1 MHLKRL
7 VCRGF
12 KSFADRTELEFD
24 ASLTGIVGPNGCGK
38 SNVVDALKWVLGD
51 QRARSLRGTEMTDVI
66 FKGAQ
71 GREEMHVAEV
81 FVTLEDGDGKLGGR
95 SEVTIG
101 RRLTR
106 DKESDYLVNGEPVR
120 LKDVKDLLMDTGLGV
135 GAYSVM
141 EQGRIDALLSADPVA
156 RRAIFEEA
164 AGISKFKVQK
174 KEALRRLER
183 TEQNLARV
191 TDLLED
197 RHRRIRSLK
206 VQAGKARR
214 FRELKDSLRDL
225 RAALAVREAAEL
237 RAQQQAADAALRTAQ
252 EQAAALEV
260 ERDALSERVRA
271 SEAAIEQARLAHEEV
286 QERLRRSLSQEEA
299 ARHRAQTHGARA
311 RELVSQAESCVERHA
326 ALAAQQQEKVTALEA
341 GRARLVELEEELVA
355 LSKTMDERREAVRV
369 LHDESKRAAQA
380 REAARNALL
389 ECIHART
396 AQRNR
401 AHDHEAHKRA
411 VEQRQARVGE
421 RIAEVGAELAQLDS
435 SRTELQSALDGLLAQ
450 IGDVRAQETEL
461 LAAMGVVD
469 RDAAQLARKEATL
482 REKLSEVS
490 GRLRVL
496 RDMES
501 RMEGLDQGP
510 RYLLQLKPAG
520 LRGSL
525 LDLLDVDLQLGAA
538 LEAALGPFAQALVV
552 DTRAHADAMI
562 ADLAANGRGRALL
575 LVEEEF
581 GVELEDRAH
590 PPLPAGATLLADRAQ
605 CAPHARRLL
614 NWLLRGVCLVDE
626 LRVADAR
633 RPDLAFVTPQGALLC
648 GPRIEGG
655 TSGGTDAQRGLVVR
669 RAQIGAHESETRT
682 LQEQLDALEHDRGS
696 IAGRAAELERKGQA
710 LALELERLRHQD
722 QEARANLARIVG
734 RHDELTRSSEALVL
748 ERDDLARQRLSAVV
762 ALADDLLRGMLIQ
775 RREHRAAAHEAESAA
790 AASATQ
796 AAVAHAQQAEQEVRV
811 RQVAA
816 GTDRDGL
823 RAKLRVQEDALDDLL
838 RACADLDE
846 RTQQARAGA
855 EEAQAEAEACCAQA
869 EELAQAAAM
878 VQQERD
884 HSGTRVEGARAAL
897 AQARSTVQ
905 ALELERQRIADVI
918 TAQRL
923 ARSEHDHRFVR
934 LEERLRDD
942 VDLELQRVLGE
953 VSGYG
958 IETHAC
964 AGPLRGDVA
973 GAADD
978 DGAVEILQGPPLPAA
993 AVAPERNL
1001 LRLWEDPAFDF
1012 DAASKETT
1020 GLQAQIER
1028 LGAVNLD
1035 AVRELEEEE
1044 GGIAQMEAETK
1055 DLKEAR
1061 KSLLET
1067 LARLEAESKRLFEAN
1082 FEAARQNFQVIFR
1095 KLFQGG
1101 RADMFLVQGEDALE
1115 AGIEIMA
1122 KPPGKELQ
1130 SINLLSGGERSMTA
1144 LAILFAVFKVKPSP
1158 FCILDEV
1165 DAALDDTNV
1174 ERFLRV
1180 LREFV
1185 GPTQFCIV
1193 THHKRTMAACQVLY
1207 GITMQK
1213 RGVSSRIAVSLHE
1226 VDSLIQPGAAAGNG
1240 GVERALPSASRQRI
1254 AGEEAVG
1261 FET

>member
-24 ASLTGIVGPNGCGK
+24 AGLTGIVGPNGCGK

-71 GREEMHVAEV
+71 GRESMNVAEV
-81 FVTLEDGDGKLGGR
+81 FITLEDGEGRLGGR
-95 SEVTIG
+95 TEVTIG

-120 LKDVKDLLMDTGLGV
+120 LKDVRDLLMDTGLGV

-141 EQGRIDALLSADPVA
+141 EQGRIDALLSADAVS

-191 TDLLED
+191 TDLLEE
-197 RHRRIRSLK
+197 RSRRVRSLK
-206 VQAGKARR
+206 VQAGKAKRY
-214 FRELKDSLRDL
+214 RELKAQLRDL
-225 RAALAVREAAEL
+225 RAALAVREGREL
-237 RAQQQAADAALRTAQ
+237 RQQQAVVAAALAQAQ
-252 EQAAALEV
+252 EQAAALETRRQELGSAV
-260 ERDALSERVRA
+260 SELEA
-271 SEAAIEQARLAHEEV
+271 EIEAARSVYEEA
-286 QERLRRSLSQEEA
+286 QERLRRVRSQEEG
-299 ARHRAQTHGARA
+299 ARHRADTHGARA
-311 RELVSQAESCVERHA
+311 HD
-326 ALAAQQQEKVTALEA
+326 LAAQAEQAIERHEALAVQQQDKLASLEQ
-341 GRARLVELEEELVA
+341 GRARLVQLEEEIIALSKVMEERRELLRAELEEQRRSAHA
-355 LSKTMDERREAVRV
+355 LEV
-369 LHDESKRAAQA
+369 
-380 REAARNALL
+380 ARNTVLD
-389 ECIHART
+389 CIHQRT

-401 AHDHEAHKRA
+401 AHGHEAQIRA
-411 VEQRQARVGE
+411 VDQRAARVVE
-421 RIAEVGAELAQLDS
+421 RATGVAAELAEVDAA
-435 SRTELQSALDGLLAQ
+435 RTAMQGVVDALQQKIAGVRDAETALLSAMA
-450 IGDVRAQETEL
+450 E
-461 LAAMGVVD
+461 VD
-469 RDAAQLARKEATL
+469 RDAADLGRREAEL
-482 REKLSEVS
+482 RETLSEVT

-501 RMEGLDQGP
+501 RLEGLDQGP
-510 RYLLQLKPAG
+510 RYLLQSRPPG

-525 LDLLDVDLQLGAA
+525 LDLLRVDLELGAA

-552 DTRAHADAMI
+552 DTRANADAI
-562 ADLAANGRGRALL
+562 VADLTQNGRGRALL

-590 PPLPAGATLLADRAQ
+590 PPLPEGAELLADRAQ
-605 CAPHARRLL
+605 CAPQARRLL
-614 NWLLRGVCLVDE
+614 NWLLRGVCLVDGLE
-626 LRVADAR
+626 RAHAR

-669 RAQIGAHESETRT
+669 RAQIA
-682 LQEQLDALEHDRGS
+682 ALETDAAGLQARLAGLEGERGS
-696 IAGRAAELERKGQA
+696 IEGRAADLERQGQA
-710 LALELERLRHQD
+710 LALELEQLRKDEQD
-722 QEARANLARIVG
+722 ARASLDRAVG
-734 RHDELTRSSEALVL
+734 RRHEL
-748 ERDDLARQRLSAVV
+748 ERSAEELELERADLARQRLSALA
-762 ALADDLLRGMLIQ
+762 ALSDDLLRGLLIQ
-775 RREHRAAAHEAESAA
+775 RREKAA
-790 AASATQ
+790 AARETELAAAQ
-796 AAVAHAQQAEQEVRV
+796 AAAQAATAQAQHAEQEVRL
-811 RQVAA
+811 RQVEA

-823 RAKLRVQEDALDDLL
+823 RRQLRVQEEALDDLR
-838 RACADLDE
+838 RACADL
-846 RTQQARAGA
+846 QQRAHDARQGA
-855 EEAQAEAEACCAQA
+855 EEATAEAEACRTRAA
-869 EELAQAAAM
+869 ELAEAAE
-878 VQQERD
+878 VVGGERD
-884 HSGTRVEGARAAL
+884 AAGAQVEAVRARLNDVRAEG
-897 AQARSTVQ
+897 QQV
-905 ALELERQRIADVI
+905 EHERQRAVEAV
-918 TAQRL
+918 TAMRL
-923 ARSEHDHRFVR
+923 QQSECDHRFAR

-942 VDLELQRVLGE
+942 VEVELRRVLGE

-958 IETHAC
+958 LETLAA
-964 AGPLRGDVA
+964 AGPLPDDTVACDV
-973 GAADD
+973 
-978 DGAVEILQGPPLPAA
+978 LQGPPLPPAWLSA
-993 AVAPERNL
+993 ERDL
-1001 LRLWEDPAFDF
+1001 VPLWLDPAFDV
-1012 DAASKETT
+1012 DGTAKEVT

-1028 LGAVNLD
+1028 LGSVNLE

-1044 GGIAQMEAETK
+1044 GGIVFLETEVN

-1067 LARLEAESKRLFEAN
+1067 LARLEDESKRLFEAN

-1115 AGIEIMA
+1115 AGIEIVA

-1144 LAILFAVFKVKPSP
+1144 LAILFGVFKVKPSP

-1180 LREFV
+1180 LMEFV
-1185 GPTQFCIV
+1185 GPTQFCVV

-1213 RGVSSRIAVSLHE
+1213 RGVSSRIAVALHE
-1226 VDSLIQPGAAAGNG
+1226 VDSLIQPGQAPEAQ
-1240 GVERALPSASRQRI
+1240 ERGLPSATRRRI

-1261 FET
+1261 FEAT

>member
-24 ASLTGIVGPNGCGK
+24 SGLTGIVGPNGCGK

-51 QRARSLRGTEMTDVI
+51 QRARSLRGNEMTDVI

-71 GREEMHVAEV
+71 GRDAMAVAEV
-81 FVTLEDGDGKLGGR
+81 SVTLEDHAGGLGGR
-95 SEVTIG
+95 TEVTIG
-101 RRLTR
+101 RRLNR

-120 LKDVKDLLMDTGLGV
+120 LKDVRDLLMDTGLGV

-141 EQGRIDALLSADPVA
+141 EQGRIDALLSADAVA

-197 RHRRIRSLK
+197 RSRRVRSLK

-214 FRELKDSLRDL
+214 YRELRAQLRDL
-225 RAALAVREAAEL
+225 RTALAVREGAEL
-237 RAQQQAADAALRTAQ
+237 RQQQAAVAAALAEAQ
-252 EQAAALEV
+252 AQAAALEEQRAAMAAQVGEV
-260 ERDALSERVRA
+260 EAE
-271 SEAAIEQARLAHEEV
+271 IEQARLAYEEV
-286 QERLRRSLSQEEA
+286 QERLRGLTSQEEA
-299 ARHRAQTHGARA
+299 ARHRAETHGTRA
-311 RELVSQAESCVERHA
+311 RELTAQAEQALERHE
-326 ALAAQQQEKVTALEA
+326 ALRGQQQDKLASLEE
-341 GRARLVELEEELVA
+341 GRARLVQLEEEIIE
-355 LSKTMDERREAVRV
+355 LSKVMDERREV
-369 LHDESKRAAQA
+369 LRAQQEGLRAAVHE
-380 REAARNALL
+380 REGARNAVL
-389 ECIHART
+389 ECIHERT

-401 AHDHEAHKRA
+401 AHGHEAQIKATDQRA
-411 VEQRQARVGE
+411 ARVAE
-421 RIAEVGAELAQLDS
+421 RVTAVAAELAEVDGT
-435 SRTELQSALDGLLAQ
+435 RAELQGVVDGLQAR
-450 IGDVRAQETEL
+450 IAGVREAEAGL
-461 LAAMGVVD
+461 LQAMAAVD
-469 RDAAQLARKEATL
+469 RDAADLARREADL
-482 REKLSEVS
+482 RESLSEVT

-501 RMEGLDQGP
+501 RLEGLDQGP
-510 RYLLQLKPAG
+510 RYLLQNRPEG

-525 LDLLDVDLQLGAA
+525 LDLLQVDLELGAA
-538 LEAALGPFAQALVV
+538 LEAALGSFAQALVV
-552 DTRAHADAMI
+552 DTRANADAMI

-581 GVELEDRAH
+581 GVELDDRPH
-590 PPLPAGATLLADRAQ
+590 PPLPDGAALLAERAR
-605 CAPHARRLL
+605 CAPQARRLL
-614 NWLLRGVCLVDE
+614 NWLLRGVCLVDS
-626 LRVADAR
+626 LQHADAR

-669 RAQIGAHESETRT
+669 RAQIAALETEAAG
-682 LQEQLDALEHDRGS
+682 LQTSLSALEHDRGH
-696 IAGRAAELERKGQA
+696 IEGRAADLEQQGQTLAHELEQLRKD
-710 LALELERLRHQD
+710 E
-722 QEARANLARIVG
+722 QEARAGLARAVG
-734 RHDELTRSSEALVL
+734 RHHELERSAEALQL
-748 ERDDLARQRLSAVV
+748 EGDDLRRQRLTALV
-762 ALADDLLRGMLIQ
+762 ALSEDLLRSMLIQ
-775 RREHRAAAHEAESAA
+775 RREKNAAAREAELAGLLAASQSAA
-790 AASATQ
+790 TQ
-796 AAVAHAQQAEQEVRV
+796 AQQAEQEVRL
-811 RQVAA
+811 RQVEA

-823 RAKLRVQEDALDDLL
+823 RRQLRVQEEALDDLQ
-838 RACADLDE
+838 RACADL
-846 RTQQARAGA
+846 QQRAQEARSGA
-855 EEAQAEAEACCAQA
+855 EESTAEAEACRGRA
-869 EELAQAAAM
+869 EELAEAAAA
-878 VQQERD
+878 VVGDRD
-884 HSGTRVEGARAAL
+884 AAGARVEVARARL
-897 AQARSTVQ
+897 VEVRSQTQ
-905 ALELERQRIADVI
+905 QIELERQRFAEAV

-923 ARSEHDHRFVR
+923 QRSECEHRFVR

-942 VDLELQRVLGE
+942 VEIELRRVLGE
-953 VSGYG
+953 VTGYG
-958 IETHAC
+958 VETHELV
-964 AGPLRGDVA
+964 GPLPGEA
-973 GAADD
+973 AAAD
-978 DGAVEILQGPPLPAA
+978 GTFVLLLGPPVPPASLEA
-993 AVAPERNL
+993 ERAL
-1001 LRLWEDPAFDF
+1001 TPLWVHPDFDF
-1012 DAASKETT
+1012 DSAAKEANS
-1020 GLQAQIER
+1020 LQAQIER
-1028 LGAVNLD
+1028 LGSVNLD

-1044 GGIAQMEAETK
+1044 GSIVFLEKEVT

-1061 KSLLET
+1061 KALLET
-1067 LARLEAESKRLFEAN
+1067 LAKLEEESKRLFEEN

-1144 LAILFAVFKVKPSP
+1144 LAILFGVFKVKPSP

-1180 LREFV
+1180 LKEFV
-1185 GPTQFCIV
+1185 GPTQFCVV

-1226 VDSLIQPGAAAGNG
+1226 VDSLIQPGQAPEAQ
-1240 GVERALPSASRQRI
+1240 ERGMPSATRRRI

-1261 FET
+1261 FEANG